1 MPADSTK
8 LVRVVD
14 LLARRGDL
22 EEMRKQ
28 KRQLN
33 RSESRLLPSVGAWGG
48 EGPGRAEALAA
59 RRQKAATAR
68 SDKAP
73 LPELSALA
81 TAMFSLPQRAP
92 RKSRGT
98 LISFLVVVALPVVLA
113 GIYYFGIASSQY
125 MAEFRFAVRNA
136 QASISGGSADGSSI
150 LGAVTGNA
158 GSNSLENYM
167 VVEYLTSD
175 PAVEDIQRRIDIR
188 KLYSSEGVDR
198 FSRLD
203 PDASLEGLVRY
214 WKGMVRAAYDQ
225 VTGISTVQVR
235 TFRAEDA
242 QLIAQTLTA
251 MSEELITRIAHR
263 PQQDA
268 VRFAEQDLQKAEDRL
283 KRASVEMTQFRN
295 TERMIEPTS
304 NVVLSNTQ
312 LAATLRSNLSQ
323 LQMTFSSL
331 VKQNLSPT
339 SPARVSLEARIKA
352 TREQL
357 AAIENEVSE
366 PTGTA
371 KPISGIVGQYEQL
384 DLERTFA
391 QDVVKSALRNMETA
405 RSNALL
411 QHMYVVPFVEP
422 VLPNSPLYP
431 NRLMSTLFAAMICLL
446 IWAVGLLLFRSVREH
461 IA

>member
-1 MPADSTK
+1 MPADSAK

-14 LLARRGDL
+14 LLARRSDL

-28 KRQLN
+28 KRRLN
-33 RSESRLLPSVGAWGG
+33 RIDAGVVPAVGVRGGDAPSRAG
-48 EGPGRAEALAA
+48 ALAA
-59 RRQKAATAR
+59 RRQKSAAAR
-68 SDKAP
+68 AEMAP
-73 LPELSALA
+73 LSEQAFSSA
-81 TAMFSLPQRAP
+81 AMFSLPQRAP
-92 RKSRGT
+92 RKSWGT
-98 LISFLVVVALPVVLA
+98 MISFLLVVALPVIFA

-175 PAVEDIQRRIDIR
+175 PAVEEIQRRIDIR
-188 KLYSSEGVDR
+188 KLYSFEGIDR

-203 PDASLEGLVRY
+203 PNTSLEGLVGY
-214 WKGMVRAAYDQ
+214 WKSMVRAAYDQ

-251 MSEELITRIAHR
+251 MSEELITKIAHR

-304 NVVLSNTQ
+304 NVVMSNTQ

-323 LQMTFSSL
+323 LQMTSSSL

-357 AAIENEVSE
+357 ASIENEISE
-366 PTGTA
+366 PTDTA
-371 KPISGIVGQYEQL
+371 KPISGVVGQYEQL

-431 NRLMSTLFAAMICLL
+431 NRLMSTLFTAMICLL